1 MLRNSFF
8 VLVLAFVLVNS
19 ALALTCPDLVSYE
32 PNNLIQFLK
41 AHGRNADADCVSQAI
56 TRLGGFRTPSGA
68 DVLVDLLDFRRPDS
82 PGEKLHLFDPHD
94 KFPAVPALFSIG
106 FPAVPALLSKLQSGE
121 ASEVIRAN
129 GIRTIVT
136 IYRDNPPE
144 AIAALMK
151 AAAAANTETE
161 AVRLESCAKDGVSF
175 CGKSWKD
182 RCEAALTAA
191 NR

>member
-1 MLRNSFF
+1 MLRNRLLVS
-8 VLVLAFVLVNS
+8 VLATLLLNS
-19 ALALTCPDLVSYE
+19 ALALDCPDVVSYK

-41 AHGRNADADCVSQAI
+41 AHGRNADPDCVSQAI

-68 DVLVDLLDFRRPDS
+68 DVLLDLLDFQRPES
-82 PGEKLHLFDPHD
+82 EGEKLHLFDAHD

-121 ASEVIRAN
+121 GNELVRSN
-129 GIRTIVT
+129 GIRALVT
-136 IYRDNPPE
+136 IYRDNPPD

-151 AAAAANTETE
+151 AAAAAKTETE

-175 CGKSWKD
+175 CGKTWKD
-182 RCEAALTAA
+182 RCEAAITVS